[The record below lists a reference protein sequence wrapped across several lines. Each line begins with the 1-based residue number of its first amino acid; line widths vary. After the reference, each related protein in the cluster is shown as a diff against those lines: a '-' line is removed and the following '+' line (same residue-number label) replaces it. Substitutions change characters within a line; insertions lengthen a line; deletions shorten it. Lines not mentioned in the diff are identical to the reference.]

1 MTKNIFGKKIIIS
14 GGSSGIGLYLGQKL
28 SEKGAKIISLDIEE
42 LNSSKHNIQ
51 FQKCDVSNSREV
63 SDVVET
69 IFDDNFVPDV
79 IINNA
84 GLIHSELLCKFT
96 DDGFQSHE
104 ILNWKKV
111 LSVNLDGVFY
121 LTNAVILNLTKIRRS
136 AVFINIS
143 SICAEGNAGQSAYSA
158 SKAGVNALTKT
169 WSKELSY
176 LGNRFNAISPGFIDT
191 ESTRRSL
198 SNADIKHIKT
208 KVPLKRLGDL
218 NSIYQ
223 SVEFCI
229 LNEYL
234 NGEILNINGGL
245 TLLKNFKNLEESFIN
260 IVSSN
265 RKKPALLYEN
275 YFLSFE
281 SYIRKVKNLLTRF

>member
-1 MTKNIFGKKIIIS
+1 MTKNIFEDKKIIIS

-234 NGEILNINGGL
+234 KNEILNINGGL
-245 TLLKNFKNLEESFIN
+245 TL
-260 IVSSN
+260 
-265 RKKPALLYEN
+265 
-275 YFLSFE
+275 
-281 SYIRKVKNLLTRF
+281 